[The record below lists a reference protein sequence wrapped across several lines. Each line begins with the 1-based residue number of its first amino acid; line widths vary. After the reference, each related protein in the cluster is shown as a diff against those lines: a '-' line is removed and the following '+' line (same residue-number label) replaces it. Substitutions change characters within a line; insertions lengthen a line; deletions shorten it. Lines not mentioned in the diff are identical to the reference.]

1 MNKNKIK
8 KIISYILTL
17 LCVVIVLLTSIEV
30 ISATKDSRP
39 PSLLGYSISYVP
51 TESMEPEIE
60 AGEYI
65 YYKKT
70 SFDDVDVDDIIIYKS
85 KSGQMKGKY
94 IVHRIVEK
102 HDDYLIVKG
111 DNNVINDSEHVTSD
125 MVYGKYIDKVE
136 ILNFITRGLSVNALF
151 FILMV
156 LFIILLVL
164 QFISVF
170 AKTKKEEIEK
180 KLEED
185 KQILL
190 EQMKQE
196 ILKEEL
202 EKLKNNKKME

>member
-8 KIISYILTL
+8 KIVSYVFTG
-17 LCVVIVLLTSIEV
+17 LCVILVFLTSFEV

-39 PSLLGYSISYVP
+39 PAIFGYSISYVP

-70 SFDDVDVDDIIIYKS
+70 TFDDVGVEDVIIYKS

-111 DNNVINDSEHVTSD
+111 DNNLINDSEHVTSD
-125 MVYGKYIDKVE
+125 MIYGKYIDKVE

-156 LFIILLVL
+156 LFMVLLVL
-164 QFISVF
+164 QFIAVF

-202 EKLKNNKKME
+202 EKLRNSKKME